1 MNITCLYQYCRI
13 LQQNTYYQYIHISQ
27 NLCKTI
33 FWEKVSEEFQ
43 SMLLRVTQGYFSKE
57 EMTNKQSENIPMEPW
72 VLSLAVVLERQS
84 FK

>member
-1 MNITCLYQYCRI
+1 
-13 LQQNTYYQYIHISQ
+13 
-27 NLCKTI
+27 
-33 FWEKVSEEFQ
+33 
-43 SMLLRVTQGYFSKE
+43 MLLRLTQGYFSKE